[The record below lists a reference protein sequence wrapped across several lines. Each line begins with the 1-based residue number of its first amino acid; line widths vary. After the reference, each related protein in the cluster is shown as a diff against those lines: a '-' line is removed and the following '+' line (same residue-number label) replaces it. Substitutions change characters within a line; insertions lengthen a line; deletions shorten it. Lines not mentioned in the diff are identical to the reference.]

1 MKKALTKVFLY
12 IIITLTV
19 CFSITGCVKDGTP
32 DELLIFNS
40 SSARS
45 LSDYHID
52 YLKFSYYSTNLAII
66 YDYDDMAVLF
76 DLANELVLTKAQ
88 EDEHNNHY
96 PEDFE
101 LLCDVGFVREGTGGR
116 PGAGYWFSVAT
127 TGEICYR
134 QARFAATA
142 VFYTA
147 ESTEILNEV
156 NRLIE
161 LYK

>member
-19 CFSITGCVKDGTP
+19 CFSFTGCVKDGTP
-32 DELLIFNS
+32 DELRIFNS

-52 YLKFSYYSTNLAII
+52 YLKLQYYSTNLAII
-66 YDYDDMAVLF
+66 YDYDDMTVLF
-76 DLANELVLTKAQ
+76 DLANELVLTKSQ
-88 EDEHNNHY
+88 EDEHNNFY
-96 PEDFE
+96 PEDFD
-101 LLCDVGFVREGTGGR
+101 LLCGVGFVREGTEGR
-116 PGAGYWFSVAT
+116 PDAAYWFYVAT

-134 QARFAATA
+134 QNRLAATT

-147 ESTEILNEV
+147 ESIEILNEV